1 MISIS
6 KLYCDESFHHDP
18 LRYGKKVDS
27 KSSHKLYDSAGSR
40 RPVVVWS
47 MTRTCNLLCI
57 HCYTDSENKKYN
69 GELNTDEAKVMID
82 DLADF
87 QIPALLFSGGEP
99 LIRKDFYELAEYAH
113 NKGLRIVISTNAT
126 LIDEET
132 AVRLKDLGF
141 VYVGASL
148 DGIGE
153 VNDRFRGK
161 KDAFD
166 MAVRG
171 IRTSKKA
178 GMKISLRMTLTN
190 HNVENLDGIFKFVEN
205 ENIERVCFYHLAYSG
220 RGKKISSDDCSLEET
235 RQAVDFILE
244 KTKELHNKGIKKDI
258 LTVDNH
264 ADGIYIYLKLLSEN
278 NNRAE
283 QVKQLLEWN
292 GGGANSSGVGIGNID
307 FVGNVHADQFWMDYS
322 FGNVRE
328 RKFSEIWQDTSDPLM
343 AGLKNRLPLLKG
355 RCGKCKWKKM
365 CGGSLRVRAKFVH
378 NDPWA
383 EDPACYLTD
392 EEIGL

>member
-1 MISIS
+1 MERRIRPPPSLYSELSFNRYRPDQTIKIGSSPS
-6 KLYCDESFHHDP
+6 KIAQPYP
-18 LRYGKKVDS
+18 
-27 KSSHKLYDSAGSR
+27 
-40 RPVVVWS
+40 P
-47 MTRTCNLLCI
+47 
-57 HCYTDSENKKYN
+57 
-69 GELNTDEAKVMID
+69 
-82 DLADF
+82 
-87 QIPALLFSGGEP
+87 
-99 LIRKDFYELAEYAH
+99 
-113 NKGLRIVISTNAT
+113 AT
-126 LIDEET
+126 L
-132 AVRLKDLGF
+132 R
-141 VYVGASL
+141 ASRNSP
-148 DGIGE
+148 E
-153 VNDRFRGK
+153 YPAAK
-161 KDAFD
+161 K
-166 MAVRG
+166 R
-171 IRTSKKA
+171 A
-178 GMKISLRMTLTN
+178 GMKISLRMKLTN

-205 ENIERVCFYHLAYSG
+205 EDIERVCFYHLAYSG

-343 AGLKNRLPLLKG
+343 AGLKNRLSLLKG